1 MNIKAVIFDMDG
13 VIFDSERCCLN
24 IWKELAAAA
33 SLEDIETNFQKCIGT
48 TVPVTKKILSDC
60 YGDRIDPDAY
70 MAESSRLFHER
81 YDNGKLPLLP
91 YAEEIL
97 SFLKESGYLLGL
109 ASSTREATVRLQLG
123 NAGLLHYFDTVTCG
137 DMLKKSKPEP
147 DIYLMACAATGVEPK
162 EAVAIED
169 SYNGIRSAH
178 AAGMIPVM
186 VPDLIPA
193 DEEMRALSYRIFPDL
208 KAALDFFKELN
219 PPR

>member
-1 MNIKAVIFDMDG
+1 MDIKAVIFDMDG

-24 IWKELAAAA
+24 IWKELAEA
-33 SLEDIETNFQKCIGT
+33 SGLPDIEPNFYKCIGT
-48 TVPVTKKILSDC
+48 TVPVTKQILRDC
-60 YGDRIDPDAY
+60 YGGRIDPDSY

-81 YDNGKLPLLP
+81 YDNGELPVLP
-91 YAEEIL
+91 GAEEIL
-97 SFLKESGYLLGL
+97 SYLKEAGYLVGL

-123 NAGLLHYFDTVTCG
+123 NAGLLRYFDTVTCG

-147 DIYLMACAATGVEPK
+147 DIYLKACADTGVEPGC
-162 EAVAIED
+162 AVAIED

-178 AAGMIPVM
+178 AAGMIPIM

-193 DEEMRALSYRIFPDL
+193 DDEMRALSYRIFPDL
-208 KAALDFFKELN
+208 KATLDFFKELN